1 MSSKYNVWNFNY
13 EFLGLNSGDE
23 KNNEVYY
30 EIDLD
35 EILNENYIGE
45 DIDGDLDVAGN
56 SILGELISEMDIDE
70 DVSVDMT
77 YQELEVDLEDLDSY
91 LDDDIDSD
99 IKGILDEI

>member
-1 MSSKYNVWNFNY
+1 MSSKYNVWTFNY
-13 EFLGLNSGDE
+13 EFLGLDSGDE

-35 EILNENYIGE
+35 EILNENYIDE
-45 DIDGDLDVAGN
+45 DSGLDSDGN

-91 LDDDIDSD
+91 LDEDIDSD